1 MEPVTLIL
9 ILFVAALVLFATEW
23 LPIDVTALCLL
34 SALLVMNL
42 ISPKVAFASFGS
54 DTVITLASLFVLTR
68 VLLRAGVI
76 EWIGMTLTRRATNP
90 TALLRGLLGTVA
102 GVSALTSNT
111 ATTAVFLPVVAGASR
126 RAGIPASR
134 ALMPLAFASI
144 LGGTITV
151 IGTSTNLV
159 VSGALPA
166 IGLKPLGFFEL
177 AWVGVPC
184 AVIGLAY
191 LFFVA
196 PRLLPARDT
205 ELAEGVRAY
214 LADLTVAPA
223 SPLIGLTLRGSG
235 LGRDYGLTVVAV
247 RRAGSTESSYGP
259 GPDFIL
265 QEGDSLTVEG
275 HTERILA
282 GKTALGVVS
291 RSEQKLLALS
301 AAEGGAVGVGS
312 AARPGDVRL
321 VEAVVMPG
329 SSLLGRTLRESQFRE
344 RYGASVLALH
354 RRSRTLERV
363 AGNRAAGRKPDISK
377 PDAGMVERL
386 GRTRLQ
392 IGDVLLV
399 QGSAAR
405 IEALG
410 EHLVVLGDLTE
421 QVSDLRRAPLALLLF
436 VGAVVAGGLGLVPLA
451 VAAVV
456 AVALS
461 VALRLIT
468 PEEAYRTIE
477 WPILVLVACML
488 AFGTAF
494 ESSGAAKVLTT
505 ALSGVLE
512 PLGPYG
518 LLAALFA
525 VTVALTQPMSNQAAA
540 LVMLPLAVG
549 TATTLG
555 YDPRPF
561 AIGITVAASN
571 SFITP
576 LEPSCML
583 VYGPGRYTF
592 LDFLRVGAG
601 LTGVTF
607 VVAMLIIPR
616 VWPF

>member
-34 SALLVMNL
+34 SALLVLGL
-42 ISPKVAFASFGS
+42 IQPKVAFASFGS
-54 DTVITLASLFVLTR
+54 DTVLTLASLFVLTR

-76 EWIGMTLTRRATNP
+76 EWIGTTLARRAGNP

-102 GVSALTSNT
+102 GVSAFTSNT

-166 IGLKPLGFFEL
+166 SGLKPLGFFEL
-177 AWVGVPC
+177 AWVGIPC

-196 PRLLPARDT
+196 PRLLPAHNT

-223 SPLIGLTLRGSG
+223 SPLIGLTLRESG

-247 RRAGSTESSYGP
+247 RRAGSTDSNYGP
-259 GPDFIL
+259 GPDFIIE
-265 QEGDSLTVEG
+265 EGDTLTVEG
-275 HTERILA
+275 QTERILA

-301 AAEGGAVGVGS
+301 AAEVGT

-354 RRSRTLERV
+354 RRSRTLAR
-363 AGNRAAGRKPDISK
+363 AGNRPRSDRGAD
-377 PDAGMVERL
+377 MVERL

-405 IEALG
+405 IDALG

-421 QVSDLRRAPLALLLF
+421 QVRNLRRAPLAMLLF
-436 VGAVVAGGLGLVPLA
+436 GGAVLAGGFGFVPLA

-468 PEEAYRTIE
+468 PEEAYRSIE

-494 ESSGAAKVLTT
+494 ESTGAAKVLTT

-540 LVMLPLAVG
+540 LVMLPLAIG
-549 TATTLG
+549 TATALG

-571 SFITP
+571 SFLTP

-592 LDFLRVGAG
+592 LDFIRVGAG
-601 LTGVTF
+601 LTFVTF
-607 VVAMLIIPR
+607 VVAMLVIPM

>member
-34 SALLVMNL
+34 AALLVLNL

-76 EWIGMTLTRRATNP
+76 EWIGMTLARRAGNP

-102 GVSALTSNT
+102 GVSAFTSNT

-166 IGLKPLGFFEL
+166 SGLKPLGFFEL

-223 SPLIGLTLRGSG
+223 SPLIGLSLRESG

-247 RRAGSTESSYGP
+247 RRAGSTDSSYGP
-259 GPDFIL
+259 GPDFVI
-265 QEGDSLTVEG
+265 QEGDTLTVEG

-301 AAEGGAVGVGS
+301 AAEVGA

-329 SSLLGRTLRESQFRE
+329 SNLLGRTLRESQFRE

-354 RRSRTLERV
+354 RRSRTLAR
-363 AGNRAAGRKPDISK
+363 AGSK
-377 PDAGMVERL
+377 ANSDLIERL

-405 IEALG
+405 IDALG

-421 QVSDLRRAPLALLLF
+421 QVRDLRRAPLALLLF
-436 VGAVVAGGLGLVPLA
+436 VGAVLAGGLGLVPLA

-468 PEEAYRTIE
+468 PEEAYRSIE

-494 ESSGAAKVLTT
+494 EATGAAKVLTT

-540 LVMLPLAVG
+540 LVMLPLAIG
-549 TATTLG
+549 TASALG

-592 LDFLRVGAG
+592 LDFVRVGAG
-601 LTGVTF
+601 LTVVTF
-607 VVAMLIIPR
+607 FVAMLVIPR